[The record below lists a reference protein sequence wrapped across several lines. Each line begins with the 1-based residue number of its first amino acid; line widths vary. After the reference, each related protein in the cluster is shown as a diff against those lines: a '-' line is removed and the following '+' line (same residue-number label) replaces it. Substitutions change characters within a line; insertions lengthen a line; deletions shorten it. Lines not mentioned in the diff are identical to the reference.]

1 MSIRRIAILVLL
13 GALCF
18 APLARAADAPQRV
31 KGTGGWQDYTDLRI
45 ALARTADG
53 PHSDMVFESAGGE
66 MLATVTTPGAAPVLQ
81 FVIPKVVYMSRGL
94 PPEYARQTDTLDAV
108 GLQSQ
113 LCLMFLAQ
121 AIPEGPDSV
130 QGTVKRTFREDKAT
144 HELRFLGAVVTFPPG
159 WTVEVTARRT
169 SKTRLVLEFAYK
181 SLSDS
186 NDDTFARATWEGGP
200 HGPVL
205 PDTEPL
211 ANWVVNYFGK
221 HTVSPSGQPDFEAS
235 IGDITAF
242 TMLGQVRA
250 AVKRR
255 AAP

>member
-1 MSIRRIAILVLL
+1 MDSRRIAVLVLV
-13 GALCF
+13 GALAC
-18 APLARAADAPQRV
+18 APLARAADTPQQV

-45 ALARTADG
+45 ALARTPDG
-53 PHSDMVFESAGGE
+53 PHSDMVFESTDGE
-66 MLATVTTPGAAPVLQ
+66 LLATVTTPGAPPVFQ

-94 PPEYARQTDTLDAV
+94 PEDYARKTDTLDAV

-113 LCLMFLAQ
+113 LFLMFLEQ
-121 AIPEGPDSV
+121 AFPEGPDAV
-130 QGTVKRTFREDKAT
+130 QGTVKRTFHEEKAT

-159 WTVEVTARRT
+159 WTVDVTARRT

-186 NDDTFARATWEGGP
+186 RDDTFARATWDGGP

-211 ANWVVNYFGK
+211 SNWAVNFFGK
-221 HTVSPSGQPDFEAS
+221 HTVSPTGQPDFAAS
-235 IGDITAF
+235 IGDITAI

-250 AVKRR
+250 AVKRLP
-255 AAP
+255 AP